1 MTLNHDLMRQKKR
14 AINLQ
19 DPKKGRRQP
28 SFILFSWS
36 ADRGR
41 GFLRFQEGLRLLNR
55 LHRRP
60 LEGARTSC
68 HLLTGTFNR
77 NTEQAGHLNLLSQ
90 SGLAVIKTPNL
101 QTQESQTALD
111 RQRTS

>member
-1 MTLNHDLMRQKKR
+1 MIWRARNKG

-28 SFILFSWS
+28 SLILFSWS

-41 GFLRFQEGLRLLNR
+41 GWLRFQEGLLLLNR

-60 LEGARTSC
+60 FEGARISR
-68 HLLTGTFNR
+68 HFLTDTFNS
-77 NTEQAGHLNLLSQ
+77 NAEQAGDLNLLSQ
-90 SGLAVIKTPNL
+90 SGLAVIKTPYL

-111 RQRTS
+111 RQRTP